1 MCHAQVS
8 KLLFKIVDFCLL
20 ARAWC
25 IVQRYCCRC
34 WHHNLCSGSRI
45 VNRSHPAVQFF
56 ERQGIST
63 AIELIILVIGIVLA
77 HLTIPVGCKLIAI
90 LVIISLGT
98 VPTVWLIA
106 FVACSWTAQALGVH
120 VCPLW
125 QLLSTVLKAL
135 KCILGIGS
143 NTIILVRIIFIIII
157 IGVLKAELHQAVHV
171 RLLCALVLET
181 STIVIGSLENAS
193 THQGIFFVLLLA
205 IVVIL
210 RLLSMSRTIPAKLLK
225 HPHKP
230 TLLLFGVAVSIGL
243 AEGTGA

>member
-8 KLLFKIVDFCLL
+8 KLLFKIVNFCLL
-20 ARAWC
+20 AWAWC
-25 IVQRYCCRC
+25 IIQRYCCRR

-63 AIELIILVIGIVLA
+63 AIELIILVISIFLA
-77 HLTIPVGCKLIAI
+77 HLTIPVGRKLIAI

-98 VPTVWLIA
+98 VPAIRLIA

-125 QLLSTVLKAL
+125 QLLPAMLKAL
-135 KCILGIGS
+135 KCIFGIGS
-143 NTIILVRIIFIIII
+143 DTILVRIIFIIII
-157 IGVLKAELHQAVHV
+157 IGVLKAKLHQAVHV

-181 STIVIGSLENAS
+181 STIVIGSLEHAS

-205 IVVIL
+205 IVIIL
-210 RLLSMSRTIPAKLLK
+210 WLLSMSRTIPAKLLK

>member
-1 MCHAQVS
+1 MYHAQVS
-8 KLLFKIVDFCLL
+8 KLLFKIVNFCLL
-20 ARAWC
+20 AWAWC
-25 IVQRYCCRC
+25 IIQRYCCRR

-63 AIELIILVIGIVLA
+63 AIELIILVISIFLA
-77 HLTIPVGCKLIAI
+77 HLTIPVGRKLIAI

-98 VPTVWLIA
+98 VPAIRLIA

-125 QLLSTVLKAL
+125 QLLPAMLKAL
-135 KCILGIGS
+135 KCIFGIGS
-143 NTIILVRIIFIIII
+143 DTILVRIIFIIII
-157 IGVLKAELHQAVHV
+157 IGVLKAKLHQAVHV

-181 STIVIGSLENAS
+181 STIVIGSLEHAS

-205 IVVIL
+205 IVIIL
-210 RLLSMSRTIPAKLLK
+210 WLLSMSRTIPAKLLK